1 MGVGRGRVA
10 GATIAAPSIGINT
23 ATATGSTA
31 ADIFMAAGSSTGSST
46 DRSIAADISAAAGS
60 STGPGAVPGTP
71 GPTGAGDPADVGSS
85 GTDNS
90 DSADALS
97 PVADCA
103 RLGAVIVA
111 NKGLCLGHQRLYDAQ
126 PSLDPRRSMLDCVSL

>member
-10 GATIAAPSIGINT
+10 GATIAAPFIGINT

-46 DRSIAADISAAAGS
+46 DRSAAADISTAAGS
-60 STGPGAVPGTP
+60 STGPGTAPDAGADP
-71 GPTGAGDPADVGSS
+71 DTGADSCRGLEAGSS
-85 GTDNS
+85 ATDNS

-97 PVADCA
+97 SVAEDSSWVSSLL
-103 RLGAVIVA
+103 RSVLD
-111 NKGLCLGHQRLYDAQ
+111 LAQ
-126 PSLDPRRSMLDCVSL
+126 HRCQQWTLSWASTPI